1 MKAPRAAITRLDGF
15 ALPQGPA
22 AALGDLARLAA
33 IAPTRGVCLFAGPSG
48 TGKTL
53 AAETLARQLKR
64 PLQRIDLAA
73 VVSAYIGETEKNL
86 SIILQRA
93 QAAGA
98 ILLFDEADALF
109 GKRTDVKDS
118 HDRYA
123 NQEVSYL
130 LDRLARYP
138 GLVILTSSRRDAGAL
153 PWPCRLSH
161 ILVFTKPPAPKPKPR
176 PKPWPT
182 S

>member
-1 MKAPRAAITRLDGF
+1 MKGPRATVTRLSG
-15 ALPQGPA
+15 LRQPQQPV

-33 IAPTRGVCLFAGPSG
+33 IAPTRGVCLFAGPGG

-64 PLQRIDLAA
+64 PLQRIGLAA
-73 VVSAYIGETEKNL
+73 VVSRYIGETEKNL

-123 NQEVSYL
+123 NQEVSSL

-138 GLVILTSSRRDAGAL
+138 GLVILTSNRRDAGAL

-161 ILVFTKPPAPKPKPR
+161 IVVFTKPPTPTPTPR
-176 PKPWPT
+176 PKV
-182 S
+182 

>member
-1 MKAPRAAITRLDGF
+1 MKTPRAAITRLDGL
-15 ALPQGPA
+15 ALPRGPA

-33 IAPTRGVCLFAGPSG
+33 IAPTRGVCLFAGPGG

-73 VVSAYIGETEKNL
+73 VVSRYIGETEKNL

-109 GKRTDVKDS
+109 GKRTQV
-118 HDRYA
+118 
-123 NQEVSYL
+123 
-130 LDRLARYP
+130 
-138 GLVILTSSRRDAGAL
+138 
-153 PWPCRLSH
+153 
-161 ILVFTKPPAPKPKPR
+161 
-176 PKPWPT
+176 
-182 S
+182 

>member
-1 MKAPRAAITRLDGF
+1 MKTPRAAITRLDRHS
-15 ALPQGPA
+15 LPRRPA
-22 AALGDLARLAA
+22 ETLGDLARLAA

-53 AAETLARQLKR
+53 AAETLAQQLKR

-73 VVSAYIGETEKNL
+73 VAGKYIGETEKNL
-86 SIILQRA
+86 SIVLQRA

-109 GKRTDVKDS
+109 GKRTAVKDS

-123 NQEVSYL
+123 NQEVAYL

-138 GLVILTSSRRDAGAL
+138 GLVILTSSRRDARML
-153 PWPCRLSH
+153 PWPCQLSH
-161 ILVFTKPPAPKPKPR
+161 VLVFTKPPTPTPAPR
-176 PKPWPT
+176 PKV
-182 S
+182 